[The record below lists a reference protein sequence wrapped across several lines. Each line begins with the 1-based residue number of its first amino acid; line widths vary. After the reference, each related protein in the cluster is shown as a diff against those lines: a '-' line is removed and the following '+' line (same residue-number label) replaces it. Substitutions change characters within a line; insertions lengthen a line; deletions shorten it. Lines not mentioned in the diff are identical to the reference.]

1 MYIEVKKGVGKMAK
15 NEFKKLTFED
25 KFARKFFSDRRKKAI
40 KKQERILNNKIMRRH
55 NKNLIEKNLEE

>member
-1 MYIEVKKGVGKMAK
+1 MAK
-15 NEFKKLTFED
+15 NEFKKLTVED

-55 NKNLIEKNLEE
+55 NKNLIEKNLEER